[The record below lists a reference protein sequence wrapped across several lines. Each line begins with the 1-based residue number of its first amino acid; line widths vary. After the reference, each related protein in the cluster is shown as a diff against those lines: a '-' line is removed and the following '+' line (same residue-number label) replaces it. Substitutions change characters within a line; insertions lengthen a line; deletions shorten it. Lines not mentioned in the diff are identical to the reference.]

1 MSALQERLYRE
12 NRAQYEA
19 IVSALK
25 GELRRV
31 LDVWNSEESAAF
43 ARLDT
48 RLAAV
53 EGSLA
58 GLEVAQ
64 SEGLRRLS
72 MSLNS
77 ALSDAEA
84 SLQV

>member
-1 MSALQERLYRE
+1 M
-12 NRAQYEA
+12 
-19 IVSALK
+19 SALK